1 MEEQIR
7 TLLEKEITEAGY
19 ILDKVKLEKE
29 GSTLFLRLEI
39 DKEGII
45 DVEDCVKVTNI
56 VNPILDEADPIE
68 ENYILDV
75 SSKERGV

>member
-7 TLLEKEITEAGY
+7 TLLEKEVTEAGY

>member
-1 MEEQIR
+1 MEERIR
-7 TLLEKEITEAGY
+7 ILLEKEVNAAGY

-29 GSTLFLRLEI
+29 GSVLFLRLEI

-68 ENYILDV
+68 ENYMLDV
-75 SSKERGV
+75 CSKERGV

>member
-7 TLLEKEITEAGY
+7 TLLEKEVTEAGY

-29 GSTLFLRLEI
+29 GPTLFLRLEI

>member
-1 MEEQIR
+1 MEQTIR
-7 TLLEKEITEAGY
+7 TLLEKKVNEAGY
-19 ILDKVKLEKE
+19 ILDDVKLEKE
-29 GSTLFLRLEI
+29 GTTLFLRLQI

-56 VNPILDEADPIE
+56 VNPILDETDPIE

-75 SSKERGV
+75 SSKERGI

>member
-1 MEEQIR
+1 MEEKIKN
-7 TLLEKEITEAGY
+7 LLETSIKEAGY
-19 ILDKVKLEKE
+19 ILDDVKLEKE
-29 GSTLFLRLEI
+29 GTTLFLRLQI

-45 DVEDCVKVTNI
+45 DVEDCVTVTNI
-56 VNPILDEADPIE
+56 VNPILDEEDPIE